1 MSNQPFKLGLSLIFT
16 DQSYDQISMLRAF
29 FLRRR
34 IKTSNL
40 LRTSQGT
47 AWIVVVSRHDSVLT
61 TLKKM
66 RLFLYKKS
74 NEADAAIAYYE
85 GKTTGN
91 GLVEMFRQEV
101 EAGRR
106 ERREHRV
113 RIDVPLTL
121 PEGERLMHERRGER
135 LRDALGRFR
144 AKVSSADYWSVRRAA
159 AEGLR
164 LRDLVKRYPRYSR
177 ETIRRI
183 LGKGRS
189 YVGVKG
195 VGRVD
200 ATDTAIRDPSAA
212 RIEIGC

>member
-1 MSNQPFKLGLSLIFT
+1 M
-16 DQSYDQISMLRAF
+16 
-29 FLRRR
+29 
-34 IKTSNL
+34 

-47 AWIVVVSRHDSVLT
+47 AWIVVVSRYDSVLT

-85 GKTTGN
+85 GKITGN
-91 GLVEMFRQEV
+91 DLVETLRQEV

-121 PEGERLMHERRGER
+121 PEGERWMHERRGER
-135 LRDALGRFR
+135 LRDTLGRFR
-144 AKVSSADYWSVRRAA
+144 AKVSPADYWSIRRAS

-164 LRDLVKRYPRYSR
+164 VRDLVKKYPQYSK

-183 LGKGRS
+183 LGRGRG

-195 VGRVD
+195 IGRVD
-200 ATDTAIRDPSAA
+200 TTDTTIRDPGPA
-212 RIEIGC
+212 RTETAC